1 MSAVISDESF
11 VVSKDDL
18 LNLASQI
25 LEILYILFSND
36 LVLKNLHINDFML
49 RRTTRGFR
57 AVLINQDFYT
67 KYFSTEPPFTKQN
80 QLHNRRFH
88 VHFAQCNGREWYS
101 RSFISFILQSPHS
114 KTISSLS
121 ATFCALWRIDR
132 FPGSVSPTP
141 KSKKRKQPA
150 KTSCD
155 VAPSIQVS
163 PFLFLFPLRTALH
176 SPQSRRLARTAGP
189 REGRHRVHR
198 RERHHAA
205 DHAGRTSFF
214 FFLLIPRSTCSKSKR
229 KARFRGDSHL

>member
-1 MSAVISDESF
+1 M
-11 VVSKDDL
+11 VSKDDL

-101 RSFISFILQSPHS
+101 RSYFLHSSEPTQQDNLISLCYILCFMAYRSLPWIGLTDS
-114 KTISSLS
+114 EIKEKKAASEDFVRRCPVYSS
-121 ATFCALWRIDR
+121 F
-132 FPGSVSPTP
+132 SVSLFV
-141 KSKKRKQPA
+141 SSQN
-150 KTSCD
+150 C
-155 VAPSIQVS
+155 S
-163 PFLFLFPLRTALH
+163 PFSSIPTSRAHRWTA
-176 SPQSRRLARTAGP
+176 
-189 REGRHRVHR
+189 
-198 RERHHAA
+198 
-205 DHAGRTSFF
+205 
-214 FFLLIPRSTCSKSKR
+214 
-229 KARFRGDSHL
+229 